1 MLPSTSL
8 GSWWMAHLQLPGYDP
23 IATAGACRFDIRA
36 AEQALVFCTQALHLP
51 LSPWEEAILL
61 NLWGWRH
68 ADGRRRYVTV
78 YAEPYRQDGLA
89 LAVWCATL
97 ALWLLRAAPPRRAP
111 QVVVAYAQAAR
122 AADVYQQVAAAL
134 TGESTLRGA
143 FLLDPGHQAVGTPT
157 GGRLTLVQ
165 ASTLLSGEVLLRR
178 EDGQPLA
185 LAVATRD
192 AEHSPTVA
200 PMAEAA
206 RQALA
211 GETVSVLPARM

>member
-36 AEQALVFCTQALHLP
+36 AEQALVFCTQALHLL

-78 YAEPYRQDGLA
+78 YAEPYRHDA

-97 ALWLLRAAPPRRAP
+97 ALWLLRAAPRVGHRRWSSRMPRRP
-111 QVVVAYAQAAR
+111 SRRTSISRWRRLSRGNSRY
-122 AADVYQQVAAAL
+122 AAL
-134 TGESTLRGA
+134 SCSIPDPRRWGHPQEAGSPSSTPRRSC
-143 FLLDPGHQAVGTPT
+143 QAKCCCVGKT
-157 GGRLTLVQ
+157 
-165 ASTLLSGEVLLRR
+165 ASPWPWR
-178 EDGQPLA
+178 
-185 LAVATRD
+185 
-192 AEHSPTVA
+192 
-200 PMAEAA
+200 
-206 RQALA
+206 
-211 GETVSVLPARM
+211 

>member
-36 AEQALVFCTQALHLP
+36 AEQALVFCTQALHLL

-78 YAEPYRQDGLA
+78 YAEPYRHDA

-111 QVVVAYAQAAR
+111 QVVVAYAQAAL

-134 TGESTLRGA
+134 TGEFTLRGA
-143 FLLDPGHQAVGTPT
+143 FLLDPGPQAVGTPT
-157 GGRLTLVQ
+157 GGRLTLVH
-165 ASTLLSGEVLLRR
+165 ASTLLPGEVLLRR

-211 GETVSVLPARM
+211 GETGSVLPARM

>member
-1 MLPSTSL
+1 
-8 GSWWMAHLQLPGYDP
+8 MAHLQLPGYDP

-78 YAEPYRQDGLA
+78 SAEPYRQDGLA

-111 QVVVAYAQAAR
+111 QVVVAYAQAAL

-134 TGESTLRGA
+134 MGESTLRGA

-206 RQALA
+206 RQALV
-211 GETVSVLPARM
+211 GETVSVLPAHM

>member
-1 MLPSTSL
+1 MGSDGMCPCTPSPTDTMPL
-8 GSWWMAHLQLPGYDP
+8 LC
-23 IATAGACRFDIRA
+23 GA
-36 AEQALVFCTQALHLP
+36 
-51 LSPWEEAILL
+51 
-61 NLWGWRH
+61 
-68 ADGRRRYVTV
+68 RRWPCGCCVR
-78 YAEPYRQDGLA
+78 P
-89 LAVWCATL
+89 
-97 ALWLLRAAPPRRAP
+97 PPRRAP
-111 QVVVAYAQAAR
+111 QVVVAYAQAAL

-143 FLLDPGHQAVGTPT
+143 FLLDPGAQAVGTPT

-165 ASTLLSGEVLLRR
+165 ASTLLPGEVLLRR

-192 AEHSPTVA
+192 AEHSLTVA

-211 GETVSVLPARM
+211 GEAVSVLPARM

>member
-1 MLPSTSL
+1 
-8 GSWWMAHLQLPGYDP
+8 
-23 IATAGACRFDIRA
+23 
-36 AEQALVFCTQALHLP
+36 
-51 LSPWEEAILL
+51 
-61 NLWGWRH
+61 
-68 ADGRRRYVTV
+68 
-78 YAEPYRQDGLA
+78 
-89 LAVWCATL
+89 
-97 ALWLLRAAPPRRAP
+97 
-111 QVVVAYAQAAR
+111 VVVAYAQAAL

-143 FLLDPGHQAVGTPT
+143 CLLDPGPQAVGTPT

-165 ASTLLSGEVLLRR
+165 ASTLLPGEVLLRR

-206 RQALA
+206 R
-211 GETVSVLPARM
+211 

>member
-1 MLPSTSL
+1 MRPSTSL
-8 GSWWMAHLQLPGYDP
+8 GSWWIAHLQLPGYDP

-78 YAEPYRQDGLA
+78 YAEPYRQDA

-111 QVVVAYAQAAR
+111 QVVVAYAQAAL

-157 GGRLTLVQ
+157 GGRLTLVP
-165 ASTLLSGEVLLRR
+165 ASTLLPGEVLLRR

-200 PMAEAA
+200 PMADAA

>member
-8 GSWWMAHLQLPGYDP
+8 GSWWMAHLQLPGSDP

-36 AEQALVFCTQALHLP
+36 AEQAPPLP

-68 ADGRRRYVTV
+68 ADGQRRYVTV
-78 YAEPYRQDGLA
+78 YAEPYRHDT

-111 QVVVAYAQAAR
+111 QVVVAYAQAAL

-143 FLLDPGHQAVGTPT
+143 FLLDPGAQAVGTPT

-165 ASTLLSGEVLLRR
+165 ASTLLPGEVLLRR

-192 AEHSPTVA
+192 AEHSLTVA

-211 GETVSVLPARM
+211 GEAVSVLPARM